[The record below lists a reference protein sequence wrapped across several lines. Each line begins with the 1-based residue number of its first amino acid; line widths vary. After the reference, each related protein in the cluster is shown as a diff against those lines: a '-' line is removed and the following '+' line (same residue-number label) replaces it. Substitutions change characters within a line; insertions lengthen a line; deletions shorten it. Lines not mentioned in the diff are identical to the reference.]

1 MKIKTW
7 INKDT
12 CIGCGTCIAVA
23 PEIYEFDS
31 DGKSKAKIEII
42 EYPNLIE
49 KAKDAE
55 VACPTHSVKVEE
67 VND

>member
-12 CIGCGTCIAVA
+12 CISCGTCIAVA
-23 PEIYEFDS
+23 PEIYEFDT

-42 EYPNLIE
+42 EDPNLIE

-55 VACPTHSVKVEE
+55 AACPTHSVKVEE
-67 VND
+67 IKD

>member
-42 EYPNLIE
+42 EDPNLIE

-67 VND
+67 LNN

>member
-42 EYPNLIE
+42 DDPNLIE

-67 VND
+67 IKD